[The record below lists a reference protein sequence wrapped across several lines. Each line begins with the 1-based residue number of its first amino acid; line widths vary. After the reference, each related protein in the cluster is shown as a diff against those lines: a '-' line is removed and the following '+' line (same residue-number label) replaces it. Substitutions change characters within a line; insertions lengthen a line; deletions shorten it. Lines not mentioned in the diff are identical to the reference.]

1 MELAGSDLKFGPAS
15 KHRSR
20 KSTAYRPL
28 PPTAIDAMSRRSR
41 CHGAT
46 LEQYLAGSA
55 GIRRVAGP
63 STLRRQISSKLLI

>member
-1 MELAGSDLKFGPAS
+1 MELAGSDLEFGPAS

-28 PPTAIDAMSRRSR
+28 PPTEIDAMSRRSR

-46 LEQYLAGSA
+46 LAQYLAGSA
-55 GIRRVAGP
+55 GGP
-63 STLRRQISSKLLI
+63 QGRGPVDASKANLV

>member
-1 MELAGSDLKFGPAS
+1 MELAGSDLEFGPAS

-41 CHGAT
+41 CPRRDLRAIFGGVRR
-46 LEQYLAGSA
+46 GSA
-55 GIRRVAGP
+55 GSRARRRFEGK
-63 STLRRQISSKLLI
+63 SRLSY

>member
-1 MELAGSDLKFGPAS
+1 MELAGSDLEFGPAS

-20 KSTAYRPL
+20 KSSAYRPL

-55 GIRRVAGP
+55 GGP
-63 STLRRQISSKLLI
+63 QGRGPVYASKANLV

>member
-1 MELAGSDLKFGPAS
+1 MELAGSDLEFGPAS

-46 LEQYLAGSA
+46 LEQYLAGVRRWSA
-55 GIRRVAGP
+55 GSRARRRFEGK
-63 STLRRQISSKLLI
+63 SRLSY